1 MTDRPTKRPPVDI
14 KAVTREALSAAERL
28 LRQWLPDGRLDVGEW
43 KAPNPTRDDRHVGSF
58 SVNVR
63 TGVWADF
70 ATDDKGGDLVSLYAY
85 LHGLKQPD
93 AAREIAEQLHLQ
105 VDPPAVQAPAPKRDR
120 TEWVPVT
127 PVPDDAP
134 PAPVAHIK
142 RGRPTA
148 RWTYRDRDG
157 RALGDVCRFA
167 TSDGGKEILPVVWAR
182 HPDTG
187 AQEWRWMQWSQPRP
201 LYGLDRLQAD
211 GPVLIVEGEK
221 CADAAHELL
230 AEWFSVICWPGG
242 GNAVDKADWRP
253 LAGRAVL
260 IWPDCDAQRHKV
272 TKEIL
277 PEAEQPGIKA
287 AEKIAGLLLEQ
298 NARVRIVVIPAPG
311 DKPSGWDIVDAIAE
325 GWGAGECRMLLNMQR
340 APKAAEQQEPPAKPA
355 PRGGSE
361 RDDWRAQLLYRRGE
375 CAACLAN
382 IVLILAHDPAWQG
395 VVGFDLFQMRV
406 MRRSGLPGGTDVEP
420 GEWTDA
426 DTTAVRI
433 WLTRAYQLVAG
444 PQDVD
449 SAVELVAQMHG
460 YHPVRE
466 YLDALRW
473 DGTPRLD
480 EWMSDFMGVDRTEY
494 SSRVGRWFLM
504 GMAARV
510 RRPGIKFD
518 YCLVLEGTQG
528 LRKSTALR
536 VLAGEYFSDTE
547 LDLTNKDAMS
557 SIRGKWLHEFSEM
570 GSLAR
575 AENTRQKSFLSRQV
589 DEFRPTYARREIRC
603 PRQLV
608 FAGTTNDWQ
617 WNKDATGGR
626 RFWPVEVRGEID
638 TDGLAAVRD
647 QLLAEADHRFR
658 TGERYWPLADEQ
670 RQLFDPQ
677 QLQREAEDGLFD
689 MLHDWIETLAR
700 PEFTMGE
707 VLAEALK
714 LDAGRITRDVTT
726 RVGQLLKKI
735 GCGRKERRNG
745 VSRFVYTLPEWSE
758 FRKAETQRAAGAGGR
773 DGSSLPI

>member
-1 MTDRPTKRPPVDI
+1 MV
-14 KAVTREALSAAERL
+14 AREALSSAKRL
-28 LRQWLPDGRLDVGEW
+28 LAIWLPAGKINGGEW
-43 KAPNPTRDDRHVGSF
+43 KASNPTRDDRHVGSF

-63 TGVWADF
+63 SGRWADF

-85 LHGLKQPD
+85 LYGMKQPD
-93 AAREIAEQLHLQ
+93 AAREIAEYLHLQ
-105 VDPPAVQAPAPKRDR
+105 VDQAAAPSTAPKRER

-142 RGRPTA
+142 RGIPTA

-157 RALGDVCRFA
+157 RALGDVCRFT
-167 TSDGGKEILPVVWAR
+167 TSDGGKEILPVVWAY
-182 HPDTG
+182 HPGTG
-187 AQEWRWMQWSQPRP
+187 AQKWRWMQWSQPRP
-201 LYGLDRLQAD
+201 LYGLDRLRAD

-221 CADAAHELL
+221 CADAAHGLL
-230 AEWFSVICWPGG
+230 AEWFSVVSWPGG
-242 GNAVDKADWRP
+242 GNAVDKADWAP
-253 LAGRAVL
+253 LAGRQVL

-277 PEAEQPGIKA
+277 PENKQPGIKA
-287 AEKIAGLLLEQ
+287 AEKVAAQLLELQ
-298 NARVRIVVIPAPG
+298 ARVRIVAIPAPG
-311 DKPSGWDIVDAIAE
+311 EKPSGWDVVDAIAD
-325 GWGAGECRMLLNMQR
+325 GWGAGECKMLLNIQR
-340 APKAAEQQEPPAKPA
+340 APAAAKPDEPPAKPA
-355 PRGGSE
+355 PRRGG
-361 RDDWRAQLLYRRGE
+361 DGADWQNKLLSRRGE

-382 IVLILAHDPAWQG
+382 IVHILANHEAWAG
-395 VVGFDLFQMRV
+395 VIGFDEFQMRV
-406 MRRSGLPGGTDVEP
+406 MRRKDVPGARPTEL

-426 DTTAVRI
+426 DTTAARI
-433 WLTRAYQLVAG
+433 WLTNAYGLVAG

-449 SAVELVAQMHG
+449 SAVELVAQMHA
-460 YHPVRE
+460 YHPVRD
-466 YLDALRW
+466 YLAGLKW

-480 EWMSDFMGVDRTEY
+480 DWLSDFLGVARGEY
-494 SSRVGRWFLM
+494 TVLVGRWFVM
-504 GMAARV
+504 GMVARV
-510 RRPGIKFD
+510 RQPGCKFD

-536 VLAGEYFSDTE
+536 VLAGGWFSDTE

-557 SIRGKWLHEFSEM
+557 SIRGKWLHEFAEM

-575 AENTRQKSFLSRQV
+575 TENTRQKSFLSRQV

-626 RFWPVEVRGEID
+626 RFWPVEIRGEID

-647 QLLAEADHRFR
+647 QLLAEADHRFLA
-658 TGERYWPLADEQ
+658 GERYWPLADEQ
-670 RQLFDPQ
+670 RTLFDPQ

-689 MLHDWIETLAR
+689 MLHDWVEALAR

-707 VLAEALK
+707 ALKDGLK

-726 RVGQLLKKI
+726 RVGLLLKKL
-735 GCGRKERRNG
+735 GCGRKEKRNG
-745 VSRFVYTLPEWSE
+745 VSRFVYTVPEWTE
-758 FRKAETQRAAGAGGR
+758 FRKAEVRKAAGDGGR